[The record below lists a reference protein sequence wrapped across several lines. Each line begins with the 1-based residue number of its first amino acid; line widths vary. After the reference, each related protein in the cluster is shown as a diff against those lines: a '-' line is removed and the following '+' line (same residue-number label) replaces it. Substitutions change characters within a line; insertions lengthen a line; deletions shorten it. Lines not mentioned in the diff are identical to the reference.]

1 MGDSIIN
8 SLQSAL
14 SLWNEKLSE
23 LFSMLTTTPE
33 EFRGGA
39 IWTII
44 LKVFDSMSAVGL
56 ALVTLCWFAG
66 VIKTVGTFTELKR
79 PEVAAKVIVRLILA
93 QYVVTNA
100 LELMKQFISLAC
112 GIVANIMTA
121 SGFLAE
127 DGLVLPEEII
137 SVAQNVGVISGLGAW
152 IVALI
157 CMLVITVLSFIIL
170 LTVYGRF
177 FKIFIY
183 TALAPI
189 PLAGFAGEPTSG
201 MGRSFVRSYLAVL
214 MEGAVILLACV
225 IYSAFAASPP
235 VIDPDAS
242 AQTMIFAYMGQLIFQ
257 MLILV
262 ATIRGADRIV
272 REVTGL

>member
-14 SLWNEKLSE
+14 SMWNEKLSE

-39 IWTII
+39 IWAVIM
-44 LKVFDSMSAVGL
+44 KVFDSMSAVGL
-56 ALVTLCWFAG
+56 ALVVLCWGAG
-66 VIKTVGTFTELKR
+66 VVKSVGTFTELKR
-79 PEVAAKVIVRLILA
+79 PEVAIKVIVRLILT

-100 LELMKQFISLAC
+100 MSLMKQFVALAC
-112 GIVANIMTA
+112 GIVANIMSA
-121 SGFLAE
+121 SGFTANGSMTVP
-127 DGLVLPEEII
+127 DEIVT
-137 SVAQNVGVISGLGAW
+137 SAQNIGLISGLGAW
-152 IVALI
+152 VVSLI
-157 CMLVITVLSFIIL
+157 CMLIITVLSFIIL

-177 FKIFIY
+177 FKIFIF

-225 IYSAFAASPP
+225 IYSAFAVSPP

-242 AQTMIFAYMGQLIFQ
+242 TQSMIFAYMGQLIFQ

-262 ATIRGADRIV
+262 ATIRGADRIA

>member
-14 SLWNEKLSE
+14 SIWNEKLSE

-39 IWTII
+39 IWAVI
-44 LKVFDSMSAVGL
+44 LKVFASMSAVGL

-79 PEVAAKVIVRLILA
+79 PEVAVKVIVRLILA

-112 GIVANIMTA
+112 GIMANIMTA

-137 SVAQNVGVISGLGAW
+137 SAAQNIGVISGLGAW

-157 CMLVITVLSFIIL
+157 CILVLTVLSFLIL
-170 LTVYGRF
+170 LPVYGRF
-177 FKIFIY
+177 FTIFIY

-242 AQTMIFAYMGQLIFQ
+242 AQSMIFTYMSQLIFQ

-262 ATIRGADRIV
+262 ATIRGADRIA

>member
-39 IWTII
+39 IWAII

-79 PEVAAKVIVRLILA
+79 PEVAVKVIVRLILA

-137 SVAQNVGVISGLGAW
+137 RAAQNVGVISGLGAW

-242 AQTMIFAYMGQLIFQ
+242 AQTMIFTYMGQLIFQ

-262 ATIRGADRIV
+262 ATIRGADRIA

>member
-39 IWTII
+39 IWAVIM
-44 LKVFDSMSAVGL
+44 KVFDSMSAVGL
-56 ALVTLCWFAG
+56 ALVMLCWFAG

-79 PEVAAKVIVRLILA
+79 PEVAVKVIVRLILA

-137 SVAQNVGVISGLGAW
+137 SAAQNVGVISGLGAW

-242 AQTMIFAYMGQLIFQ
+242 AQTMIFTYMGQLIFQ

-262 ATIRGADRIV
+262 ATIRGADRIA

>member
-14 SLWNEKLSE
+14 SIWNEKLGE

-39 IWTII
+39 IWAII

-79 PEVAAKVIVRLILA
+79 PEVAVKVIVRLILA

-137 SVAQNVGVISGLGAW
+137 SAAQNIGVISGLGAW

-242 AQTMIFAYMGQLIFQ
+242 AQSMIFTYMSQLIFQ

-262 ATIRGADRIV
+262 ATIRGADRIA